1 MIFHDFFQKVLSKL
15 PAVVDTGNDIT
26 ASHSG
31 DVSTTSVISSG
42 IIQEFN
48 NAGSIDWSQSSHV
61 VTGQTT
67 ESFDWSTPVSA
78 PVEDELVLTYSDDDD
93 DDDDDKDDDGD
104 TDEEVD
110 PDDVKEK
117 DGDVSS
123 DGNKTLIDVDQVCE
137 FFYLYCNSP

>member
-1 MIFHDFFQKVLSKL
+1 MVFRGFFPQVLSKL

-42 IIQEFN
+42 IIQEFD
-48 NAGSIDWSQSSHV
+48 NAGSIDWSQSSR
-61 VTGQTT
+61 VTEQKT

-78 PVEDELVLTYSDDDD
+78 PVEDELVLTFDD

-123 DGNKTLIDVDQVCE
+123 DGNKTLIDGDQVCE